1 MLVGWLYVKKKS
13 GCDTPYSK
21 WKIVPHDSS
30 GYLQLFHM
38 NTRGK
43 DRKNPRRNYH
53 LQGDVLKDSITGY
66 LKYIVDH
73 DAFRL
78 KHPLPKPKKEHKKGT
93 KAYI

>member
-1 MLVGWLYVKKKS
+1 MRKERPGWS
-13 GCDTPYSK
+13 DG
-21 WKIVPHDSS
+21 
-30 GYLQLFHM
+30 F
-38 NTRGK
+38 TR
-43 DRKNPRRNYH
+43 RKNPRRNYH